1 MTLDQLTPEQITIID
16 DGNRATWGRTAPT
29 YADGFAA
36 MTGGCAEATLDAA
49 GVGRSSRLLDV
60 GTGPGTLIGPALT
73 RGATVVALDLTDEM
87 IEEARR
93 RYPDVE
99 TRVGKASDLP
109 FDAESFDAV
118 TLGFSLHHMAEPD
131 RALHE
136 AHRVLRPGGRIAFTV
151 WAEIERCEAIS
162 AAFAALAAIGVDTTD
177 EGPQPPLPFG
187 LPLAEYQDALDT
199 AGFIQP
205 FAHHV
210 DIGWHVR
217 SAAPIVDGFERYIGP
232 AAFTGDEQRAA
243 FAAEL
248 EATVRSRLRPDG
260 TASFPNPA
268 ILAAARKPS

>member
-1 MTLDQLTPEQITIID
+1 MTVDELTPEQVTIID
-16 DGNRATWGRTAPT
+16 DGNRAVWGRTAPT

-60 GTGPGTLIGPALT
+60 GTGPGTLIGPALD

-87 IEEARR
+87 VEEARR

-99 TRVGKASDLP
+99 IRIGKASDLP
-109 FDAESFDAV
+109 FDGESFDAV
-118 TLGFSLHHMAEPD
+118 TLGFCLHHMAEPH

-151 WAEIERCEAIS
+151 WADIERCEAM
-162 AAFAALAAIGVDTTD
+162 AVAFAALAAVGVDVSG

-187 LPLAEYQDALDT
+187 LPFGEYEQALDA

-205 FAHHV
+205 FARHV
-210 DIGWHVR
+210 HTGWEVR
-217 SAAPIVDGFERYIGP
+217 SAAPIVDGFERYIGI
-232 AAFTGDEQRAA
+232 ASFADAEQRGA

-248 EATVRSRLRPDG
+248 EAAVQARARPDG
-260 TASFPNPA
+260 SSYFSNPA